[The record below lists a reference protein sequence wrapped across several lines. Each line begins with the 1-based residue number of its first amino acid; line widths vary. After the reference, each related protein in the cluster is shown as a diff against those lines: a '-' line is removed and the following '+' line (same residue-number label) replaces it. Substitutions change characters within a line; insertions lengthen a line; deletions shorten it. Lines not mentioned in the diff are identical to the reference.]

1 MTMMTHLTKG
11 SKYRIASASST
22 EENIISE
29 GILEGFLTMGEE
41 SAILLNI
48 GNNKTDKLRIIP
60 VSTILYID
68 VIVQNEEKENNDKGN
83 LNYIS

>member
-1 MTMMTHLTKG
+1 MTHLTKG
-11 SKYRIASASST
+11 SKYRIVSASSA

-29 GILEGFLTMGEE
+29 GVLEGFLSMGEE
-41 SAILLNI
+41 PAILLNI
-48 GNNKTDKLRIIP
+48 GDGKQEKLRVIP

-68 VIVQNEEKENNDKGN
+68 VIEQTEEKDKQEKGD

>member
-1 MTMMTHLTKG
+1 MTHLTKG
-11 SKYRIASASST
+11 SRYKIVSASST
-22 EENIISE
+22 EENVASD

-41 SAILLNI
+41 PAILLNI
-48 GNNKTDKLRIIP
+48 GDPKSEKLRVIP

-68 VIVQNEEKENNDKGN
+68 VIEQTEEKDKQEKGD

>member
-1 MTMMTHLTKG
+1 
-11 SKYRIASASST
+11 
-22 EENIISE
+22 
-29 GILEGFLTMGEE
+29 MGEE

-68 VIVQNEEKENNDKGN
+68 VIVQKEEKENNDKGN

>member
-1 MTMMTHLTKG
+1 MITQLTKG
-11 SKYRIASASST
+11 SRYRIASASST

-48 GNNKTDKLRIIP
+48 GDKMKEKLRIIP
-60 VSTILYID
+60 VSTILFID
-68 VIVQNEEKENNDKGN
+68 VIIQNEEKEKQEKGD